1 MSFSISQSSIESLKN
16 QVDIVNV
23 IGQAVPLKRVGSN
36 HKGICPFHNEKTP
49 SFVVSE
55 QKQYFTCF
63 GCGAS
68 GDVIEFVKRYYNMDF
83 SEAVEKLADEYGI
96 LLEKNG
102 GYDNRNEYYEINRI
116 TAEFFYHSFT
126 QKANKGYA
134 YMKNRGIAPAVLKKF
149 GIGYA
154 DREWDSLYKH
164 LKFKGVEDKKMR
176 ELGLISGSKGK
187 YYDRFRNRV
196 MFPIINTGGKVI
208 GFGGRT
214 VDDEN
219 EPKYLNSPES
229 IIFQKKNNLYGL
241 NISRQ
246 SAGKEGKMILVEGYM
261 DVISLFQSGVENV
274 AASLG
279 TALTENQA
287 KLLNRYVKEVILS
300 YDSDSAG
307 RKAALRG
314 IEILRKEKSKV
325 KVLHVTDG
333 KDPDEYIKKNGK
345 KAFLELI
352 DKALPY
358 GDYKLES
365 AKNGYDLELDEDRLE
380 YLQKAVEI
388 ISEMT
393 PLEQEIYKKKVSKD
407 LGISQSAIDRELYR
421 NFKTTDEKNRDR
433 NGRED
438 LQNDNPELS
447 SLEKTLIKL
456 AFSEETYIDKIIS
469 EPDLI
474 QSGFCRKILSVAHE
488 DLRIHSFFK
497 LENILSGLED
507 GEIVILRDVIDNTVI
522 DNNHEEVFK
531 ECVRKNRARL
541 LAEKEKVLLLKLSMA
556 DEESNEDSIRKI
568 TDELMKVQKDK
579 KKFMQ

>member
-1 MSFSISQSSIESLKN
+1 M
-16 QVDIVNV
+16 
-23 IGQAVPLKRVGSN
+23 
-36 HKGICPFHNEKTP
+36 
-49 SFVVSE
+49 
-55 QKQYFTCF
+55 
-63 GCGAS
+63 
-68 GDVIEFVKRYYNMDF
+68 
-83 SEAVEKLADEYGI
+83 
-96 LLEKNG
+96 
-102 GYDNRNEYYEINRI
+102 
-116 TAEFFYHSFT
+116 
-126 QKANKGYA
+126 
-134 YMKNRGIAPAVLKKF
+134 
-149 GIGYA
+149 
-154 DREWDSLYKH
+154 
-164 LKFKGVEDKKMR
+164 
-176 ELGLISGSKGK
+176 
-187 YYDRFRNRV
+187 
-196 MFPIINTGGKVI
+196 
-208 GFGGRT
+208 
-214 VDDEN
+214 
-219 EPKYLNSPES
+219 
-229 IIFQKKNNLYGL
+229 
-241 NISRQ
+241 
-246 SAGKEGKMILVEGYM
+246 
-261 DVISLFQSGVENV
+261 
-274 AASLG
+274 
-279 TALTENQA
+279 
-287 KLLNRYVKEVILS
+287 ILS

-474 QSGFCRKILSVAHE
+474 Q
-488 DLRIHSFFK
+488 
-497 LENILSGLED
+497 
-507 GEIVILRDVIDNTVI
+507 
-522 DNNHEEVFK
+522 
-531 ECVRKNRARL
+531 
-541 LAEKEKVLLLKLSMA
+541 
-556 DEESNEDSIRKI
+556 
-568 TDELMKVQKDK
+568 
-579 KKFMQ
+579 

>member
-1 MSFSISQSSIESLKN
+1 M
-16 QVDIVNV
+16 
-23 IGQAVPLKRVGSN
+23 
-36 HKGICPFHNEKTP
+36 
-49 SFVVSE
+49 
-55 QKQYFTCF
+55 
-63 GCGAS
+63 
-68 GDVIEFVKRYYNMDF
+68 
-83 SEAVEKLADEYGI
+83 
-96 LLEKNG
+96 
-102 GYDNRNEYYEINRI
+102 
-116 TAEFFYHSFT
+116 
-126 QKANKGYA
+126 
-134 YMKNRGIAPAVLKKF
+134 
-149 GIGYA
+149 
-154 DREWDSLYKH
+154 
-164 LKFKGVEDKKMR
+164 
-176 ELGLISGSKGK
+176 
-187 YYDRFRNRV
+187 
-196 MFPIINTGGKVI
+196 
-208 GFGGRT
+208 
-214 VDDEN
+214 
-219 EPKYLNSPES
+219 
-229 IIFQKKNNLYGL
+229 
-241 NISRQ
+241 
-246 SAGKEGKMILVEGYM
+246 
-261 DVISLFQSGVENV
+261 
-274 AASLG
+274 
-279 TALTENQA
+279 
-287 KLLNRYVKEVILS
+287 
-300 YDSDSAG
+300 
-307 RKAALRG
+307 
-314 IEILRKEKSKV
+314 
-325 KVLHVTDG
+325 
-333 KDPDEYIKKNGK
+333 NGK

-507 GEIVILRDVIDNTVI
+507 REIVILRDVIDNTVI